1 MRVDR
6 RLPALSSFL
15 GHRPTQEIKTR
26 RRGKSAHVSA
36 DFGANDSC
44 TEFADSR
51 NRSQQFDG
59 DAKGGNTSFH
69 LAIDLAKSGINGIDL
84 LKVQPQQ
91 EAVVRHD
98 PATQRLTQ
106 LLGRCFDA
114 RMASAASL
122 VGPVSPAIRASS
134 IRRPLKPMMSVMA
147 ESSLILASSR

>member
-1 MRVDR
+1 MC
-6 RLPALSSFL
+6 
-15 GHRPTQEIKTR
+15 

-36 DFGANDSC
+36 DFGGNDSC

-51 NRSQQFDG
+51 NGDQQFDG

-69 LAIDLAKSGINGIDL
+69 LAIDLAKSGINGVDL

-98 PATQRLTQ
+98 PAAQRLTQ

-114 RMASAASL
+114 RMGECRKLSGIGLA
-122 VGPVSPAIRASS
+122 GKRASS

-147 ESSLILASSR
+147 ESSLILASSSVF